1 MIRDSYEYWHSG
13 ISDTVT
19 NKNNYVFV
27 KNVHPLPSCPM
38 LASNGNATRG
48 PGYTF

>member
-1 MIRDSYEYWHSG
+1 MIRDSYEYWHTG
-13 ISDTVT
+13 ISDTVA

-27 KNVHPLPSCPM
+27 KNIHPFPHAL